1 MLRYKRGNRVREDHT
16 VESIIAILSL
26 VTAIGAIWAAVG
38 ATRQAQASVRQA
50 RVAEQSLEEQIRAFR
65 EQNER
70 ARLSLEFDLLY
81 RLYDR
86 RGTPHFMG
94 RRRAAAKY
102 LLDNAFGEEGV
113 VEVPYL
119 NSALIEAIGIYET
132 LGEMMR
138 LGVLSARP
146 VWSTFGFQ
154 AKAYWSL
161 CKPGIEKMREEWEAP
176 ALYEDFEYL
185 CRLGAELDREEG
197 IPDFTQE
204 QLRQL
209 MEEEVKY
216 TTVDIDEEP
225 STTPQ

>member
-70 ARLSLEFDLLY
+70 ARLSLEFDLFS
-81 RLYDR
+81 RLDDR
-86 RGTPHFMG
+86 RATPHFMG

-102 LLDNAFGEEGV
+102 LLDNAFGEDGV
-113 VEVPYL
+113 VEIPYL
-119 NSALIEAIGIYET
+119 NSALIEVIGFYES
-132 LGEMMR
+132 LGEMVR
-138 LGVLSARP
+138 LGVLSAET
-146 VWSTFGFQ
+146 VWARFGFL
-154 AKAYWSL
+154 ATAYWSL
-161 CKPGIEKMREEWEAP
+161 CKPAIKKMREEWEAP
-176 ALYEDFEYL
+176 TLYEDFEYL
-185 CRLGAELDREEG
+185 CRLGADIDRVEG
-197 IPDFTQE
+197 VAAHTQE

-209 MEEEVKY
+209 MEEEIKY
-216 TTVDIDEEP
+216 GTIDVEP
-225 STTPQ
+225 PTSP